1 MFCLEPAAP
10 ATTWVKARC
19 PISSNPLYL
28 ARGCPNLKSIVWEND
43 QPDPNPEDPD
53 DMYGQVTPE
62 RDLANIKSLVR
73 LLARRGGS
81 LDSDVSGVE
90 ELLRYA
96 E

>member
-1 MFCLEPAAP
+1 
-10 ATTWVKARC
+10 
-19 PISSNPLYL
+19 
-28 ARGCPNLKSIVWEND
+28 
-43 QPDPNPEDPD
+43 
-53 DMYGQVTPE
+53 MYGQVTPE